1 MKLRI
6 EELAL
11 LLIPL
16 SVCVMWVSA
25 PLVQNAL
32 KKEIQSMPKWLQPTA
47 GFGIGLQS
55 VFLVTDRF
63 EIETNNG
70 TEILTAVAYSSQNGG

>member
-1 MKLRI
+1 
-6 EELAL
+6 
-11 LLIPL
+11 
-16 SVCVMWVSA
+16 
-25 PLVQNAL
+25 
-32 KKEIQSMPKWLQPTA
+32 MPKWLQPTA

-70 TEILTAVAYSSQNGG
+70 TEILTAVAYSSQNGGYLQIKKEASGFSEVQPSAFT

>member
-1 MKLRI
+1 
-6 EELAL
+6 
-11 LLIPL
+11 
-16 SVCVMWVSA
+16 
-25 PLVQNAL
+25 
-32 KKEIQSMPKWLQPTA
+32 MPKWLQPTA

-70 TEILTAVAYSSQNGG
+70 TEILTAVAYSSQNGGYLQIKKGGKRLFRGTTIRIYFKTA